1 MHLFTAI
8 QIGIQTIDNKLDN
21 TEKTRPTPEENDY
34 TLLAHFL
41 PMNNIESINHFEV
54 LIKTD
59 LDSVA
64 QFVSTISFK
73 FFLKIQIL
81 YN

>member
-8 QIGIQTIDNKLDN
+8 QFGIQTIDNKLDN
-21 TEKTRPTPEENDY
+21 TEKAKPIPEENDY
-34 TLLAHFL
+34 TILAHFL
-41 PMNNIESINHFEV
+41 PINNIESINHFEV

-64 QFVSTISFK
+64 QFVSTYIYTNFCSIF
-73 FFLKIQIL
+73 
-81 YN
+81 